1 MTETPARLLLDP
13 DDLGRCVRTVLP
25 DEEPGPDVMD
35 GQRGWCE
42 DALAGMPFPCS
53 PELWKQLDRL
63 HAVNSRQ
70 WGAEDRVRRAG
81 DAEIPAIKRK
91 IDELNSLRHKLI
103 EQVDRLLGTAWP
115 VNHDVPPLTESI
127 GSALDRLSVLTLRI
141 VHTER
146 LVGDDN
152 SAVERVAILRRQRDD
167 LVWSIA
173 VACEDL
179 VSGRRRTPRPERM
192 KLYGK
197 PGGR

>member
-1 MTETPARLLLDP
+1 MP
-13 DDLGRCVRTVLP
+13 LP
-25 DEEPGPDVMD
+25 S
-35 GQRGWCE
+35 
-42 DALAGMPFPCS
+42 S
-53 PELWKQLDRL
+53 PELLKALNRL

-70 WGAEDRVRRAG
+70 WDAEDRVRRAG
-81 DAEIPAIKRK
+81 DGDIPAIKRE
-91 IDELNSLRHKLI
+91 IDKLNSLRHKLI
-103 EQVDRLLGTAWP
+103 EQVDRILGAAWAA
-115 VNHDVPPLTESI
+115 NQDVPPLTESI

-141 VHTER
+141 VHTG
-146 LVGDDN
+146 LVEDDG

-197 PGGR
+197 PGR

>member
-1 MTETPARLLLDP
+1 MTETPARLGLNT
-13 DDLGRCVRTVLP
+13 DDLGQGARTVVFDGEPTLDTA
-25 DEEPGPDVMD
+25 DEQG
-35 GQRGWCE
+35 GWCE
-42 DALAGMPFPCS
+42 DVLAGMPFPRS
-53 PELWKQLDRL
+53 PELSKQLNQL

-81 DAEIPAIKRK
+81 DEEIPAIKRE

-103 EQVDRLLGTAWP
+103 EQVDRILGAAWGA
-115 VNHDVPPLTESI
+115 NQDVPPLTESI

-146 LVGDDN
+146 LVGDDAG
-152 SAVERVAILRRQRDD
+152 AVERVAILRRQRDD

-197 PGGR
+197 PGR